1 MKNKIK
7 ALMVYPTYP
16 EDTFWS
22 FKYAL
27 KFIGKS
33 STFPPLGL
41 LTVASLLPSDW
52 ELKLVDLNIENLTA
66 REIDWADFVMI
77 SAMAVQRKSVEE
89 IIKRVKKRGK
99 TIIAGGPLFT
109 MHFDEFTSSVDH
121 LVLGEAEVTLPKFLE
136 DLEKG
141 KPEPIYFPERFAD
154 IEKTPVPR
162 FDLVKMKRY
171 SSMNVQFSRGCPYN
185 CEFCDIPL
193 LYGHRPRT
201 KSSKQLIEEL
211 ESLYHLGWEGGVFF
225 VDDNFIGNKRKLKE
239 EILPALINWS
249 RFRNY
254 PFRFFTE
261 ASINLAD
268 DEELMKMMVEAGFD
282 EVFIGIESP
291 NPDSLKEAHKMQNYR
306 RNLEEAIKII
316 HQHGLIVQGGFILG
330 FDNDTPGIFNS
341 MVKFIQKTGI
351 ITAMVGLLQAPKG
364 TKLYEKLKKQGRIL
378 KDFVANNTD
387 FSINFIPKMDY
398 KELLRG
404 YKEVVEKLYSQK
416 YLYERVKSFIDIYRP
431 KVRAKY
437 RLTANRFLAF
447 LRSIFVIGILDRGRI
462 YYWKSI
468 FKTLFKKPKLLPL
481 TITFEIY
488 GYHFRKIYSN
498 QAKKIKKL
506 LSS

>member
-1 MKNKIK
+1 
-7 ALMVYPTYP
+7 
-16 EDTFWS
+16 
-22 FKYAL
+22 
-27 KFIGKS
+27 
-33 STFPPLGL
+33 
-41 LTVASLLPSDW
+41 
-52 ELKLVDLNIENLTA
+52 
-66 REIDWADFVMI
+66 
-77 SAMAVQRKSVEE
+77 
-89 IIKRVKKRGK
+89 
-99 TIIAGGPLFT
+99 
-109 MHFDEFTSSVDH
+109 
-121 LVLGEAEVTLPKFLE
+121 
-136 DLEKG
+136 
-141 KPEPIYFPERFAD
+141 
-154 IEKTPVPR
+154 
-162 FDLVKMKRY
+162 
-171 SSMNVQFSRGCPYN
+171 
-185 CEFCDIPL
+185 
-193 LYGHRPRT
+193 
-201 KSSKQLIEEL
+201 
-211 ESLYHLGWEGGVFF
+211 
-225 VDDNFIGNKRKLKE
+225 
-239 EILPALINWS
+239 
-249 RFRNY
+249 
-254 PFRFFTE
+254 
-261 ASINLAD
+261 
-268 DEELMKMMVEAGFD
+268 
-282 EVFIGIESP
+282 
-291 NPDSLKEAHKMQNYR
+291 MQNYR